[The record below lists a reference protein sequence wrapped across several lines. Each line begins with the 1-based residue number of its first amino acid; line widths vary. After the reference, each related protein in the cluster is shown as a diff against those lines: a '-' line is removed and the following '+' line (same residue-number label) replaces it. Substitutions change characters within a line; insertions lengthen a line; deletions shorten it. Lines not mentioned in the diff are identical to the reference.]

1 MAILNVGA
9 GQTFTTIQGAI
20 AAASA
25 GDTISVAAGT
35 YTGTITV
42 DKQLFFEGAQLGT
55 AGTDAAR
62 APVLT
67 GGGALTG
74 AGAGEAVITGRFIV
88 NAGVDDVRV
97 DGFAFLNND
106 TSFSPAHIQVKGD
119 NFTFQNNQFLDVT
132 PVSVGNI
139 LVGGYP
145 DLNNPPQGGGA
156 TFDDNLFQR
165 ATGSGNPTL
174 QLHGPDVTFTN
185 NTVINGPLFL
195 TPLPN
200 ALNKP
205 NAPEMSDQTLIVTG
219 NTFTNSFRSG
229 LGFVMGDFANLGTS
243 DITVQQAIADGN
255 LLISGNTFNG
265 AAVNVISGS
274 DFDDDMSALAT
285 EFADEFRGED
295 GDDTLVGL
303 AGNDTLNGEDGDD
316 SLRGDIGDDTLIGGA
331 GNDSIF
337 GGAGN
342 DTVIGGQGRDSLD
355 GGTDIDLL
363 DFSAVTGNISKNAF
377 SNQFNVSGVGSSTLV
392 GFERFLLGSGND
404 QVFLN
409 QSTDNTVDGGAGDD
423 GIFTGFGNDSVFGG
437 IGNDAVIGRV
447 GDDTVDGGIGD
458 DEMFGEE
465 GNDSL
470 LGGDGEDSLD
480 GFTGDDTLDGGAGND
495 WASYF
500 SAGGAVTVDLSA
512 GTSSGADGN
521 DVLTEIENVLGGIGN
536 DSILGDGLTNLLD
549 GGNGNDTLDGGEG
562 DDSLDGGAGNDWA
575 SYANAGGA
583 VTVDLSAGTS
593 SGADGS
599 DDLTGIENVLGGIG
613 NDSIL
618 GDSLNNRLDG
628 GAGNDTVIGGQGS
641 DSLDGGTDIDL
652 VDFSA
657 VTGNI
662 FKNTT
667 SNNFNFDGVSA
678 RVVGFERFLLGS
690 GNDQVF
696 LGTATQSATLDGG
709 VGNDVIVSG
718 SGDDSLFGGT
728 GNDVLN
734 GTEGNDTLDG
744 GIGDD
749 VLSDDG
755 GNDSFF
761 GGVGNDELTHGDFG
775 GAAADATLDGGEGDD
790 TLDGGAGNDWA
801 SYANAGGAVTVDL
814 SAGTSSGAD
823 GSDDL
828 KGIENVLGGIG
839 NDSILG
845 DGLTNVLDGG
855 NGDDTVL
862 SFVGDDSVVGGD
874 GSDSLIG
881 NEGADTLL
889 GGTGSDTLLGNEQA
903 DSLAGGDNN
912 DLLQGGQ
919 DTDTLDGG
927 AGDDTLA
934 GGLGDDLLD
943 GGTGNDFASYAS
955 ANAAVDVQL
964 NPSGGAA
971 TGGGGSDVLSNFEGV
986 IGSNFNDTLIG
997 NASANTLIGGD
1008 GVDSMSGGAG
1018 NDWLDFGD
1026 GNDTFTRGTSE
1037 SGNDTL
1043 IGGNGSNDVLDLQDN
1058 WERLADEGGFSLYR
1072 DGADTI
1078 WAQGWESIVCFAE
1091 GTRIVTPNGEDA
1103 VENLRAGDMVL
1114 AMRDGQAGFEP
1125 LRWVG
1130 FMDVAVPRNAA
1141 MAAKT
1146 APILIKAGALAPGMP
1161 ARDLRVSP
1169 DHAMEVDGHLIPA
1182 KHLVNG
1188 ESIIQETWC
1197 RRVRYFHLELEAH
1210 GLLLSEGTWSESYLD
1225 DGNRHAF
1232 NNAALTG
1239 LFLDFE
1245 GARSKGQYDD
1255 KACLPVLRQGLK
1267 LDEIHGRIALRAAE
1281 LAQPEKGRR
1290 HG

>member
-9 GQTFTTIQGAI
+9 GQTFTTIQDAI

-35 YTGTITV
+35 YTGDITV
-42 DKQLFFEGAQLGT
+42 DKQLFFEGAQLGI

-97 DGFAFLNND
+97 DGFAFFNNVNN
-106 TSFSPAHIQVKGD
+106 FNPARIDVKGD

-132 PVSVGNI
+132 PGSVGNI
-139 LVGGYP
+139 LVGGTP

-156 TFDDNLFQR
+156 TFDDNLFQK
-165 ATGSGNPTL
+165 ATGTGNPTL

-200 ALNKP
+200 ASNKP

-316 SLRGDIGDDTLIGGA
+316 SLRGDIGDDTLIGG
-331 GNDSIF
+331 
-337 GGAGN
+337 
-342 DTVIGGQGRDSLD
+342 IG
-355 GGTDIDLL
+355 T
-363 DFSAVTGNISKNAF
+363 
-377 SNQFNVSGVGSSTLV
+377 
-392 GFERFLLGSGND
+392 
-404 QVFLN
+404 
-409 QSTDNTVDGGAGDD
+409 
-423 GIFTGFGNDSVFGG
+423 
-437 IGNDAVIGRV
+437 
-447 GDDTVDGGIGD
+447 
-458 DEMFGEE
+458 
-465 GNDSL
+465 
-470 LGGDGEDSLD
+470 
-480 GFTGDDTLDGGAGND
+480 D
-495 WASYF
+495 WASYANA
-500 SAGGAVTVDLSA
+500 SGNVTVDLSA
-512 GTSSGADGN
+512 AQPRSFGADGN
-521 DVLTEIENVLGGIGN
+521 DSLSSIENVLGGNGN
-536 DSILGDGLTNLLD
+536 DSILGDGLANLLD

-562 DDSLDGGAGNDWA
+562 DDSLYGGAGNDWA

-593 SGADGS
+593 SGADGN
-599 DDLTGIENVLGGIG
+599 DDLTEIENVLGGIG

-618 GDSLNNRLDG
+618 GDGLNNRLDGGNGDDRLDGGAGNDALNG
-628 GAGNDTVIGGQGS
+628 GAGNDTVIGGQGF

-657 VTGNI
+657 VTGDI
-662 FKNTT
+662 FKNGT
-667 SNNFNFDGVSA
+667 SNNFDFDGVSA

-690 GNDQVF
+690 GNDFVF
-696 LGTATQSATLDGG
+696 FGTATQSATLDGG

-728 GNDVLN
+728 GNDFLN
-734 GTEGNDTLDG
+734 GGEGNDTLDG

-755 GNDSFF
+755 GNDSIF
-761 GGVGNDELTHGDFG
+761 GGVGNDELTHFDFG

-814 SAGTSSGAD
+814 SEGTSSGAD

-845 DGLTNVLDGG
+845 DGLNNVLDGG

-889 GGTGSDTLLGNEQA
+889 GGTGNDTLLGNEQA

-934 GGLGDDLLD
+934 GGTGENRLTGGD
-943 GGTGNDFASYAS
+943 GNDFASYAAAGAGVLVDLGAAQ
-955 ANAAVDVQL
+955 ANAQGTDIDDQL
-964 NPSGGAA
+964 FGI
-971 TGGGGSDVLSNFEGV
+971 EGV
-986 IGSNFNDTLIG
+986 IGSNHNDELRGDALDNTLYGGGGSDTL
-997 NASANTLIGGD
+997 
-1008 GVDSMSGGAG
+1008 SGGGG
-1018 NDWLDFGD
+1018 NDWLDFGAGSD
-1026 GNDTFTRGTSE
+1026 SYTFLTSAA
-1037 SGNDTL
+1037 SGERQTL
-1043 IGGNGSNDVLDLQDN
+1043 IGDGDNIFGNGIGNDILDLGVG
-1058 WERLADEGGFSLYR
+1058 WVAGETADGFINYQHVAGGVTTNLW
-1072 DGADTI
+1072 T
-1078 WAQGWESIVCFAE
+1078 QGWEQVVCFAE
-1091 GTRIVTPNGEDA
+1091 GTRIVTPNGEAA

-1130 FMDVAVPRNAA
+1130 FLDVAVPRNAT

-1182 KHLVNG
+1182 SHLVNG
-1188 ESIIQETWC
+1188 ESIVQEVWC
-1197 RRVRYFHLELEAH
+1197 KRVRYFHLELEAH

-1245 GARSKGQYDD
+1245 AGRSKGEYDHV
-1255 KACLPVLRQGLK
+1255 ACLPVLRRGLK
-1267 LDEIHGRIALRAAE
+1267 LDEIHGRIALRAQE
-1281 LAQPEKGRR
+1281 LARATKRQGRR
-1290 HG
+1290 